1 MAANQKGVQPRNRI
15 PGTLFWT
22 LRGKNVLM
30 MPLGLMDLLLGTGP
44 ESTLFQTEKVNVNVI
59 VTVNVSCLSSVIM
72 FIVLFF
78 IFVTG
83 V

>member
-1 MAANQKGVQPRNRI
+1 M
-15 PGTLFWT
+15 
-22 LRGKNVLM
+22 LM
-30 MPLGLMDLLLGTGP
+30 MPLSLMDLLLGTGP
-44 ESTLFQTEKVNVNVI
+44 ESTLFHTEKVNVIVIVI

-78 IFVTG
+78 VFVTG

>member
-1 MAANQKGVQPRNRI
+1 M
-15 PGTLFWT
+15 
-22 LRGKNVLM
+22 LM

-44 ESTLFQTEKVNVNVI
+44 ESTLFHTEKVNVIVIVI
-59 VTVNVSCLSSVIM
+59 VTVTVNISCLSSVIM